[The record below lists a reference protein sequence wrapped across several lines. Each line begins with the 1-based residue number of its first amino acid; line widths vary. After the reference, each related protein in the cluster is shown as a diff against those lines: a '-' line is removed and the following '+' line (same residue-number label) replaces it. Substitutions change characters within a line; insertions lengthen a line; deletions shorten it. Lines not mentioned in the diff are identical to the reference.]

1 MVIVFMGVSG
11 SGKTTVA
18 AILHGRLGWPFEEG
32 DALHP
37 EANIQKMKAGH
48 PLSDDDRAPWLERVA
63 GWVDARIDAGE
74 NGLITCSALKRAY
87 RDVINRRRH
96 GLTFVFLRGSYEQI
110 EARLAS
116 RHGHFMP
123 ADLLQSQ
130 FADLEPPQPD
140 EPAIT
145 VDIGPPPGEI
155 AAEIVRRLALDDHPV

>member
-1 MVIVFMGVSG
+1 MGVSG

-37 EANIQKMKAGH
+37 EANIEKMQAGH
-48 PLSDDDRAPWLERVA
+48 ALSDEDRAPWLERIA
-63 GWVDARIDAGE
+63 DWVDARVDAGE

-96 GLTFVFLRGSYEQI
+96 GVTFVFLRGSYEEI
-110 EARLAS
+110 EARLRS
-116 RHGHFMP
+116 RFGHFMP
-123 ADLLQSQ
+123 ADLLESQ
-130 FADLEPPQPD
+130 FADLQPPEPD

-145 VDIGPPPGEI
+145 VDIGSPPGAI
-155 AAEIVRRLALDDHPV
+155 AEEIVERLGLPGAGSARPA